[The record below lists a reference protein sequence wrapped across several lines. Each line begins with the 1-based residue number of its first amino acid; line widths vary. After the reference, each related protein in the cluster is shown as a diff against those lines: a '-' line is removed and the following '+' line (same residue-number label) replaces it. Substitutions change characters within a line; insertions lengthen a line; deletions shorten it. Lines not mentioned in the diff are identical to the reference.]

1 MELTLNEILNSDLLN
16 EIIIEEDKQLEKDGW
31 SYNEVREFAK
41 SLNKNIK

>member
-1 MELTLNEILNSDLLN
+1 MELNLEEILNSDLLN

-41 SLNKNIK
+41 SIRLY